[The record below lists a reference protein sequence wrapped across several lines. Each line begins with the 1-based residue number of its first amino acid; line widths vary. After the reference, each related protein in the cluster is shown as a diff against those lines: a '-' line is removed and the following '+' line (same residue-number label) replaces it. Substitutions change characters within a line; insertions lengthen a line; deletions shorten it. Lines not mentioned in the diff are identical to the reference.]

1 MTIQSS
7 ARSTTNIAALQNALA
22 QGKASRSFWQDA
34 RIRFFHDRLAVS
46 GGAIFLFLCLMA
58 LSATWI
64 EEYIVHFSPSAM
76 DLANAYRSPTAEHW
90 FGTDDYGRDYFIR
103 TIYAGRVSL
112 SIGFL
117 FALISLTIG
126 VVLGVA
132 GGYNGGWLD
141 DALQGLVNLVQGI
154 PTLPLLMIIGSMV
167 RLGWLELAILLS
179 LLGWTGA
186 SRQVRGL
193 TLSVKQRDYVL
204 AARTVGA
211 SDARIMFQHILP
223 NVFSIVLVIV
233 GFDIASAIMVESGL
247 SFLGFGVQP
256 PTPTWG
262 NQLTNSL
269 TYISKDPWLVV
280 FPGVAISLTVL
291 AVFLLSDGLRDA
303 MDPQLRK

>member
-1 MTIQSS
+1 MTIQVPT
-7 ARSTTNIAALQNALA
+7 RSNTNITALQNALA
-22 QGKASRSFWQDA
+22 QGKPSRSFWQDA
-34 RIRFFHDRLAVS
+34 RIRFFQDRLGVS
-46 GGAIFLFLCLMA
+46 GGTLFLFLCLMA
-58 LSATWI
+58 LAAPWI
-64 EEYIVHFSPSAM
+64 EQNIVHFSPSSM
-76 DLANAYRSPTAEHW
+76 DLPNAYRPPTAQHW